1 MKDTSKTQRVKS
13 KGDHV
18 LHWFEIGLGLLAL
31 IAVAV
36 ITITQIIGFAQADW
50 SQMETFMEVLKIILQ
65 LAIGVELARML
76 FSYSLNTI
84 IELAVF
90 IIARKMLLIED
101 DFTGVLLAVISLTL
115 LFGVRYYFTKE
126 KEGDTDTNEKDGE

>member
-1 MKDTSKTQRVKS
+1 MNTKTQKIKS

-31 IAVAV
+31 AAVLI
-36 ITITQIIGFAQADW
+36 ITVTQIIGFVQADW
-50 SQMETFMEVLKIILQ
+50 SQMDTFMEALKIILQ

-90 IIARKMLLIED
+90 IIARKMLLIEG
-101 DFTGVLLAVISLTL
+101 DFIGVLLAVISLAI

-126 KEGDTDTNEKDGE
+126 KNAGEKK

>member
-1 MKDTSKTQRVKS
+1 MNTKTQKIKS

-31 IAVAV
+31 ATVLI
-36 ITITQIIGFAQADW
+36 ITVTQIIGFVQADW
-50 SQMETFMEVLKIILQ
+50 SQMDTFMEALKIILQ

-90 IIARKMLLIED
+90 IIARKMLLIEG
-101 DFTGVLLAVISLTL
+101 DFIGVLLAVISLAI

-126 KEGDTDTNEKDGE
+126 KNAGEKK